1 MERESI
7 MESAEL
13 EALAKEIRRLS
24 DIEEIQ
30 RLKNAYFR
38 CVDTANID
46 ELRELLTE
54 DYSCKC
60 VGGNYEYVAS
70 GREEFLRMTEDSFN
84 SRMVTQHNAHG
95 PEIDIVG
102 PEEAQGLWYF
112 SDQIYNF
119 FTKQLIIGT
128 GLYRDRYVKA
138 DGRWRIQAASYERIY
153 QVNET
158 LPRAP
163 NFVAHYLADHG
174 KQLPES
180 AVYVAETGAW
190 VY

>member
-1 MERESI
+1 MEP
-7 MESAEL
+7 AEFQ
-13 EALAKEIRRLS
+13 ALAEKIQRLS

-38 CVDTANID
+38 CIDTANID

-60 VGGNYEYVAS
+60 IGGDYEYTAS
-70 GREEFLRMTEDSFN
+70 GRKEFLRMTEDSFN

-95 PEIDIVG
+95 PEIDVLS
-102 PEEAQGLWYF
+102 PTEAQGLWYF

-119 FTKQLIIGT
+119 FTKQLLVGT
-128 GLYRDRYVKA
+128 GLYRDRYVKHE
-138 DGRWRIQAASYERIY
+138 DRWRIQSASYERIY
-153 QVNET
+153 QVNEL

-163 NFVAHYLADHG
+163 NFVAHYLGEHG
-174 KQLPES
+174 KRLPES

>member
-1 MERESI
+1 MERKTI
-7 MESAEL
+7 MGPAEFQ
-13 EALAKEIRRLS
+13 ALAEEIQRLS

-30 RLKNAYFR
+30 RLKSAYFR
-38 CVDTANID
+38 CIDTANIE
-46 ELRELLTE
+46 ELRDLLTE
-54 DYSCKC
+54 DYSCRC
-60 VGGNYEYVAS
+60 IGGDYEYVAS

-84 SRMVTQHNAHG
+84 SKMVTQHNAHG
-95 PEIDIVG
+95 PEIDILC
-102 PEEAQGLWYF
+102 PDEAKGLWYF

-138 DGRWRIQAASYERIY
+138 DGRWRIQSASYERIY
-153 QVNET
+153 QINES
-158 LPRAP
+158 LERAP
-163 NFVAHYLADHG
+163 NFIAHYLGEHG
-174 KQLPES
+174 KRLPES